1 MGWRRR
7 GLAPALIAATL
18 ACCGHRRPPPTSAE
32 VLNDYGYHPVDP
44 LPVIVKAPDG
54 VKVTPKRVL
63 DALPDETMR
72 LAIGEVLANGSV
84 SFGPAKAGYQG
95 RSYLVV
101 LDYVK
106 FDTKSFTV
114 VLGKAAPSER
124 DAKQPAPAGAP
135 DARPSYKIERVLPA
149 ERGPTKAN
157 GEPSV
162 LVPTYVG
169 IGLRLTASVTVNE
182 GHVDLANLVAIGA
195 AAEAKRV
202 SGTLVVQTLG
212 ISGPPI
218 SALVPMPSEISGST
232 IQNAI
237 LALGAIKSR
246 LYDEDTDIRPRVVG
260 VYNNLGGGPEI
271 IHTFISKV
279 LANPPELALQP

>member
-1 MGWRRR
+1 
-7 GLAPALIAATL
+7 
-18 ACCGHRRPPPTSAE
+18 
-32 VLNDYGYHPVDP
+32 
-44 LPVIVKAPDG
+44 
-54 VKVTPKRVL
+54 
-63 DALPDETMR
+63 
-72 LAIGEVLANGSV
+72 
-84 SFGPAKAGYQG
+84 
-95 RSYLVV
+95 
-101 LDYVK
+101 
-106 FDTKSFTV
+106 
-114 VLGKAAPSER
+114 
-124 DAKQPAPAGAP
+124 
-135 DARPSYKIERVLPA
+135 VLPA